1 MSDINWNMNLKNFK
15 KINIKNI
22 NKKAKLKKKIKCRSL
37 TMRIYN
43 YYMCYNRY

>member
-1 MSDINWNMNLKNFK
+1 MSDINWNMNLNFFK

-22 NKKAKLKKKIKCRSL
+22 NKKAKLKKKCRSL
-37 TMRIYN
+37 TTRIYN